1 MQTLHRKHP
10 EQRFGTGLC
19 TRGNSKTIYNQN
31 LGVEKLVKICAIWIL
46 TTVILMIVSW
56 VFCSKFTNL
65 SERQSTLLPKHKFM
79 LDLVT
84 LRISC
89 SAGRCGNVFGAC
101 QESRSIYLG
110 SPCINPSPSWAS
122 VSPLVGRKKKKES
135 LAPPCSE

>member
-46 TTVILMIVSW
+46 TTVILIIVSW

-79 LDLVT
+79 PDLVT
-84 LRISC
+84 LHISC
-89 SAGRCGNVFGAC
+89 SAGRCVERARNHVASTWGAPALI
-101 QESRSIYLG
+101 RHLRG
-110 SPCINPSPSWAS
+110 
-122 VSPLVGRKKKKES
+122 L
-135 LAPPCSE
+135 L